1 MISRRPSVLAAT
13 AIMAATLNGRQQVID
28 MRGQPIPGLY
38 AGGEAIPDVEMCRL
52 FAIDADRYELDN
64 GEPLPAIFRKATAP
78 IVLIGVDSASWLKT
92 AAWGFVMPQVS
103 KKTGKP
109 IQPKVVNNAQR
120 RRVVPCAKDKGRPMS
135 LFERWL
141 TLWVALCILAGLVLG
156 NLLPGAFG
164 VLASLEY
171 ASVNLVVA
179 VLIWAMV
186 YPMMIA
192 IDFGSLKAVGQRP
205 KGLIITLVINWLI
218 KPFTMAALAV
228 LFFNHVF
235 AGLIDPERA
244 PEYIAGLILL
254 GAAPCT
260 AMVFVWS
267 QLTRG
272 DPNYTL
278 VQVSVNDL
286 IMVVAFAP
294 IVAFLLGVTDI
305 SVPWETLVLSV
316 VLYIVIPL
324 IAGALTRRALIA
336 RGGVRAVDAF
346 TAWIKPAS
354 VLGLLLTVV
363 LLFGFQGQL
372 ILAQPLLIALI
383 AVPIVIQ
390 SYGIFALGYGA
401 AWVWRVP
408 HKVAAPCALIGTSN
422 FFELAVAVAIG
433 LFGLDSGA
441 ALATVVGVLV
451 EVPVMLS
458 LVAFANRTRARFH
471 RGRR

>member
-1 MISRRPSVLAAT
+1 
-13 AIMAATLNGRQQVID
+13 
-28 MRGQPIPGLY
+28 
-38 AGGEAIPDVEMCRL
+38 
-52 FAIDADRYELDN
+52 
-64 GEPLPAIFRKATAP
+64 
-78 IVLIGVDSASWLKT
+78 
-92 AAWGFVMPQVS
+92 
-103 KKTGKP
+103 
-109 IQPKVVNNAQR
+109 
-120 RRVVPCAKDKGRPMS
+120 MS
-135 LFERWL
+135 LFERWP

-156 NLLPGAFG
+156 NLAPALFG
-164 VLASLEY
+164 VLAGLEY

-192 IDFGSLKAVGQRP
+192 IDFGSLKDVGRRP

-218 KPFTMAALAV
+218 KPFTMAALGV
-228 LFFNHVF
+228 LFFNHLF
-235 AGLIDPERA
+235 AGLIDPTKA

-267 QLTRG
+267 QLTKG

-286 IMVVAFAP
+286 VMVVGFAP

-305 SVPWETLVLSV
+305 SVPWETLILSV

-336 RGGVRAVDAF
+336 RGQSVEAF
-346 TAWIKPAS
+346 TARIKPAS
-354 VLGLLLTVV
+354 VLGLLLTVI
-363 LLFGFQGQL
+363 LLFGFQGQ
-372 ILAQPLLIALI
+372 IIIAQPLLIALI
-383 AVPIVIQ
+383 AVPIIIQ
-390 SYGIFALGYGA
+390 SYGIFALGYA
-401 AWVWRVP
+401 RAYAWRLP

-433 LFGLDSGA
+433 LFGLNSGA

-458 LVAFANRTRARFH
+458 LVAFANRTRERFPT
-471 RGRR
+471 